1 MKIGYNKGIRIKG
14 VEQMRPKTLN
24 FDQLVN
30 QNKQELLMDEEKVS
44 QIEIRLEK
52 KQTEL
57 VMKKRR
63 GINL

>member
-1 MKIGYNKGIRIKG
+1 
-14 VEQMRPKTLN
+14 MRPKTLN